1 MGIVNIAYA
10 TITCEGPGCDKTV
23 TYLSSEEQQVLA
35 KPENSWVTKTARVI
49 TNLMPAPG
57 QQKPRPY
64 LYCSDVCEIKATET
78 GVHNVPEPKRIVTE
92 PASAAAVAQAA
103 AAAKQAEAATAAL
116 RAGGPVTLG

>member
-1 MGIVNIAYA
+1 MGLVNTVYS
-10 TITCEGPGCDKTV
+10 TITCEGPGCEKTI
-23 TYLSSEEQQVLA
+23 TFLASEEQQVLS
-35 KPENSWVTKTARVI
+35 KPENAWVTKTARVV

-57 QQKPRPY
+57 QQKPQAH
-64 LYCSDVCEIKATET
+64 LYCSDVCTIKAAET
-78 GVHNVPEPKRIVTE
+78 GVLNVPEPKRIVSE